1 MIGVPL
7 PGRDLSPEEARG
19 FRMAC
24 AAFSTWGYQ
33 LVTSPRLAGP
43 KTSEDVRARIAGHGR
58 FLMAAAS
65 ALDQQISRSVPVEA
79 LAEIEGTAI
88 RRGPSKNNRRGTW
101 N

>member
-1 MIGVPL
+1 MIGLPL

-33 LVTSPRLAGP
+33 LAASPRLAGP
-43 KTSEDVRARIAGHGR
+43 EASEEVRSRFAAHGR

-65 ALDQQISRSVPVEA
+65 ALDRQITRSIPVEA
-79 LAEIEGTAI
+79 LVEITGAPM
-88 RRGPSKNNRRGTW
+88 RGQVTRLTP
-101 N
+101 